1 VAERVAERRS
11 APRRAG
17 CADAPTGSTTLT
29 DRGAALKKNL
39 DDVLDDIDDILES
52 NAEEFVKEYVQRGG
66 E

>member
-1 VAERVAERRS
+1 VAQKVADRQSS
-11 APRRAG
+11 ARRAG
-17 CADAPTGSTTLT
+17 GADAPKASTTLT